1 MPDPITLLLVE
12 DDPGHARLIE
22 KNLKREKLE
31 HQLIV
36 VGNGKEA
43 TDYLF
48 GEGKYAGLEL
58 PLPSLVLLD
67 LNLPI
72 MDGFQVL
79 DRVKSDERTRAL
91 PVFVLTSTDDK
102 SDVTKCYELGCN
114 VFMTKPV
121 NYDKFCEAIRHLAV
135 ILSTI
140 SLPRER
146 SRRGNHHA
154 VG

>member
-1 MPDPITLLLVE
+1 MTIPEPVTILLVE

-31 HQLIV
+31 NRLIV
-36 VGNGKEA
+36 VGNGKDA
-43 TDYLF
+43 MDYVF
-48 GEGKYAGLEL
+48 GEGKYSGTEL
-58 PLPSLVLLD
+58 PSPSLVLLD

-79 DRVKSDERTRAL
+79 QRLKSDDRTRAI
-91 PVFVLTSTDDK
+91 PVFILTSSDDR
-102 SDVTKCYELGCN
+102 SDVAKCYKLGCN

-121 NYDKFCEAIRHLAV
+121 NYDKFCQAIRHLAV

-140 SLPRER
+140 SLPQ
-146 SRRGNHHA
+146 
-154 VG
+154 